1 MKWFQKRQKAIF
13 LYLAIFITL
22 SVVLGSLGTNFA
34 QRSPLDAAITVN
46 DRKITRKRFNL
57 FLEQAIEQQRNN
69 PQYLANPEGA
79 REFLKRQVAQSLIQ
93 EEVFQ
98 SEADRFGVRVTDGEL
113 AQYIQSAP
121 QFQRDGHYDPELYGR
136 FLSQIRMRAEDFEAE
151 QRRQI
156 RVQKTQYLMS
166 ALVKV
171 SPLEWGAREPDLLA
185 AASKEDRKKIQEN
198 PAAARDQWR
207 QREIQASFQ
216 EWYSALSTRLKT
228 RVLIDTPKPAA
239 AAAPAPTPAT
249 TPAP

>member
-69 PQYLANPEGA
+69 PQYQANPEGA

-98 SEADRFGVRVTDGEL
+98 AEADRFGVRVTDGEL

-121 QFQRDGHYDPELYGR
+121 QFQRDGRYDPELYGR
-136 FLSQIRMRAEDFEAE
+136 FLSQVRLRAEDFEAE

-171 SPLEWGAREPDLLA
+171 SPLEWAAREPDLLA
-185 AASKEDRKKIQEN
+185 AASKDDRKKILEN

-207 QREIQASFQ
+207 QRELQASFQ
-216 EWYSALSTRLKT
+216 EWYSALSTQLKT
-228 RVLIDTPKPAA
+228 RVLIDPPKPAA
-239 AAAPAPTPAT
+239 TVPAPAAT
-249 TPAP
+249 ATPAP